1 MIVKFFELKKKN
13 LKEFQ
18 FFLLYGNNRGLIEET
33 FNKVIKPIKNG
44 NVFNYDENEIIKN
57 VENFEETILVKSF
70 FDNEKII
77 IINRTTDKILKVI
90 EKIFEKNLKDITIIL
105 IADIL
110 EKKSKIRNFF
120 EKNKHSIIVPFYED
134 NYQSL
139 NLLTTN
145 YLKESQIL
153 LSPQNIN
160 LIIERC
166 RGDRINLINELQKI
180 KNFSKNKKN
189 IKMEDILKLTNLSEN
204 FNASELVDN
213 TLAKNQKKTLYIL
226 NENNFVTEDTIL
238 ILRTFI
244 NKLKRLFKIQN
255 EIKNNNKNIDEIISN
270 FKPVIFWK
278 EKDIV
283 KKQIKILS
291 LKKLEILLNEINNL
305 ELMVKKNPSLSTN
318 ILTNFILEEVTQ
330 TNS

>member
-13 LKEFQ
+13 LKEFR
-18 FFLLYGNNRGLIEET
+18 FFLLYGNNKGLIEET
-33 FNKVIKPIKNG
+33 CNKVIKPIKNG
-44 NVFNYDENEIIKN
+44 NIFTYDESEVIKN
-57 VENFEETILVKSF
+57 IENFEETLLVKSF
-70 FDNEKII
+70 FDNEKLI
-77 IINRTTDKILKVI
+77 IINRVTDKILKII
-90 EKIFEKNLKDITIIL
+90 EKIIEKNLKDITVIL
-105 IADIL
+105 TTGVL

-120 EKNKHSIIVPFYED
+120 EKQKDLIIIPFYED

-145 YLKESQIL
+145 FLKENNIL

-166 RGDRINLINELQKI
+166 KGDRMNLTNELQKI
-180 KNFSKNKKN
+180 QSFAKNRKKIN
-189 IKMEDILKLTNLSEN
+189 IEDILKLTNLSEN

-226 NENNFVTEDTIL
+226 NENNFVAEDTIL

-255 EIKNNNKNIDEIISN
+255 EIKKHNKNIDEIISN
-270 FKPVIFWK
+270 FKPAIFWK

-283 KKQIKILS
+283 KRQITILT
-291 LKKLEILLNEINNL
+291 LEKLEKLLTKINNL
-305 ELMVKKNPSLSTN
+305 ELSIKRNPSLSTN
-318 ILTNFILEEVTQ
+318 ILTNFILEEV
-330 TNS
+330 S